1 MERGKLVLEIAR
13 KSLHEIIENNNEW
26 DPDLTDDKYKDL
38 LNEQGAFT
46 TIYSF
51 KGDEKNKS
59 LRGCVG
65 FPYPTKPLAHSISC
79 SARKAATKD
88 PRFSRIDTSELSQ
101 IKISVEILSPVEEIV
116 AASSIEF
123 LDSFE
128 IGKHG
133 LIVKKGNSSGLLLS
147 KVPVEYKWDKISFID
162 HLFQKA
168 WLPFTSIDFIVK
180 DSEIKIHKFT
190 SEIFS
195 ELD

>member
-13 KSLHEIIENNNEW
+13 KSLHEIIENDKEW
-26 DPDLTDDKYKDL
+26 DPDLNDEKYKDL
-38 LNEQGAFT
+38 VKEQGAFT

-51 KGDEKNKS
+51 TGDDRKKR

-65 FPYPTKPLAHSISC
+65 FPYPTKALAHSISC
-79 SARKAATKD
+79 SARNAATKD
-88 PRFSRIDTSELSQ
+88 PRFSRIDRSELSQ

-116 AASSIEF
+116 AASSTEF

-147 KVPVEYKWDKISFID
+147 KVPVEYEWDKITFLD

-168 WLPFTSIDFIVK
+168 WIPFTSIDFIVK
-180 DSEIKIHKFT
+180 DPEIKIYRFT

-195 ELD
+195 ELA